1 MIKKL
6 KLSVLLIILGE
17 ILSFA
22 LDLFGNNDI
31 SEFGEFTTG
40 VLLGIS
46 VGMKLIGII
55 LLVAVITTILVY
67 GVNAAENLMEK
78 NNNKYTSTVNGIED
92 WFNTTEEV
100 DTTEESSNLFNI
112 TSYFLQYHYFNIKF
126 GFVCLFV
133 HNYFIILCF
142 LI

>member
-22 LDLFGNNDI
+22 LDLFSNNDI

-55 LLVAVITTILVY
+55 LLIYYIV
-67 GVNAAENLMEK
+67 K
-78 NNNKYTSTVNGIED
+78 FNK
-92 WFNTTEEV
+92 
-100 DTTEESSNLFNI
+100 
-112 TSYFLQYHYFNIKF
+112 H
-126 GFVCLFV
+126 
-133 HNYFIILCF
+133 
-142 LI
+142 

>member
-31 SEFGEFTTG
+31 SEFGKFATG

-55 LLVAVITTILVY
+55 LLIYYIV
-67 GVNAAENLMEK
+67 K
-78 NNNKYTSTVNGIED
+78 FNK
-92 WFNTTEEV
+92 
-100 DTTEESSNLFNI
+100 
-112 TSYFLQYHYFNIKF
+112 H
-126 GFVCLFV
+126 
-133 HNYFIILCF
+133 
-142 LI
+142 

>member
-31 SEFGEFTTG
+31 SAFGEFTTG
-40 VLLGIS
+40 VLLGLS

-55 LLVAVITTILVY
+55 LLIYYIV
-67 GVNAAENLMEK
+67 K
-78 NNNKYTSTVNGIED
+78 FNK
-92 WFNTTEEV
+92 
-100 DTTEESSNLFNI
+100 
-112 TSYFLQYHYFNIKF
+112 K
-126 GFVCLFV
+126 
-133 HNYFIILCF
+133 
-142 LI
+142 

>member
-31 SEFGEFTTG
+31 SEFGKFTTG

-55 LLVAVITTILVY
+55 LLIYYIV
-67 GVNAAENLMEK
+67 K
-78 NNNKYTSTVNGIED
+78 FNK
-92 WFNTTEEV
+92 
-100 DTTEESSNLFNI
+100 
-112 TSYFLQYHYFNIKF
+112 H
-126 GFVCLFV
+126 
-133 HNYFIILCF
+133 
-142 LI
+142 

>member
-22 LDLFGNNDI
+22 LDLFDNNDI
-31 SEFGEFTTG
+31 SEFCEFTTG

-55 LLVAVITTILVY
+55 LLIYYIV
-67 GVNAAENLMEK
+67 K
-78 NNNKYTSTVNGIED
+78 FNK
-92 WFNTTEEV
+92 
-100 DTTEESSNLFNI
+100 
-112 TSYFLQYHYFNIKF
+112 H
-126 GFVCLFV
+126 
-133 HNYFIILCF
+133 
-142 LI
+142 

>member
-6 KLSVLLIILGE
+6 KLSALLIIFGE

-55 LLVAVITTILVY
+55 LLIYYIV
-67 GVNAAENLMEK
+67 K
-78 NNNKYTSTVNGIED
+78 FNK
-92 WFNTTEEV
+92 
-100 DTTEESSNLFNI
+100 
-112 TSYFLQYHYFNIKF
+112 H
-126 GFVCLFV
+126 
-133 HNYFIILCF
+133 
-142 LI
+142 